1 VSVLNFGAS
10 IQACNRVAKKL
21 RPEIPSEILEVLLLL
36 LRGDVGLVVGE
47 VGALGL
53 KELLGDVFAQ
63 RFRDDLVELI
73 DVLADWF
80 ARVGVVL
87 DAVESG
93 LDDRRQ
99 REVGVARQ
107 VRIPNLELREVPRLA
122 TPRLLLSVHHIL
134 RIYTKSQRY
143 CGNKTRQDFLPY
155 WTFVIC

>member
-1 VSVLNFGAS
+1 M
-10 IQACNRVAKKL
+10 
-21 RPEIPSEILEVLLLL
+21 
-36 LRGDVGLVVGE
+36 GLVVGE

-107 VRIPNLELREVPRLA
+107 VRTPNLELREVPLGYASTSIERVSHSSHLDEI
-122 TPRLLLSVHHIL
+122 TEIL
-134 RIYTKSQRY
+134 RQQDSTRFSTVLDVCHLLARY
-143 CGNKTRQDFLPY
+143 Q
-155 WTFVIC
+155 